1 MASPENQHCA
11 NCIGTLSR
19 PISLLTFKLV
29 AQLCFFRAR
38 TPTQTKKIEITHASK
53 SPIHVG
59 GYLHRIRSG
68 VLLLFR

>member
-29 AQLCFFRAR
+29 AQLCFFQSKD
-38 TPTQTKKIEITHASK
+38 THTDKKIEITHASK
-53 SPIHVG
+53 SPINVG